1 MAITP
6 MAKVMIVCHR
16 TQVSDLLEALQ
27 DAGICQI
34 LNADEAAVSKDTPG
48 LAALRERPKDLEE
61 LVSRLERSIGFLK
74 EYAPPRKGLANMLAP
89 RPIVAPQSYQA
100 VVGNRD
106 VLKILDQAEQ
116 IQTAMDKTRGEIEHD
131 QGILALL
138 QPWTSLQTP
147 IEELTRLQSS
157 VCWPGL
163 VPQQHFTEFQ
173 TQVTELGAA
182 IQQVSTFGTRE
193 ACIVVILRDHVEQLQ
208 KVLRSYEFEIVSFEG
223 MTGTVA
229 ERIRE
234 HEQRLEQ
241 ARGRMEE
248 HKKAAAA
255 LANDLLKVEI
265 LYDHYKNILGRE
277 QTRDSVPAT
286 EQTMILEG
294 WCRKRDY
301 SELEKVVAG
310 FNAATVAKIEPAEGE
325 EAPVEIEN
333 RQSIKP
339 FEVVTRLY
347 GMPNHLSVDPTPY
360 LAPFFAIFFGMC
372 IADAGYG
379 LLMLGILAFFI
390 KKMQGDKKLLVM
402 LAMCAVATVVVGA
415 LTGGWFGDA
424 IQKFVLHRNANL
436 ALAFDPFKAPL
447 IFFGVALGLG
457 YIQLVSGL
465 IIGFVHNLKMRNYI
479 AAAFDQLNWIV
490 LLNSIVL
497 YALGI
502 TGVVPAG
509 VGGIFGYLALAA
521 AVTIF
526 LFSHREGGIGARL
539 GMGFYNVFS
548 SIFYLGDVLSYLRL
562 MALGMVGAGLA
573 MAINVIAQVAGGIPW
588 VGPIIAIL
596 IFVGGHVFN
605 LILAILS
612 AFVHTLR
619 LQYVEFFP
627 KFLASG
633 GREFVPLAKDYK
645 HIYIEKAG
653 K

>member
-6 MAKVMIVCHR
+6 MAKVMIVSHR
-16 TQVSDLLEALQ
+16 SQVSDLLEVLQ
-27 DAGICQI
+27 DAGVFQV
-34 LNADEAAVSKDTPG
+34 LDADEATVSKETPG
-48 LAALRERPKDLEE
+48 LAASRERPKDLEE
-61 LVSRLERSIGFLK
+61 LVVRLERGTSFLK
-74 EYAPPRKGLANMLAP
+74 EHAAPRKGLASMLAP
-89 RPIVAPQSYQA
+89 RP
-100 VVGNRD
+100 VVGRRSYD
-106 VLKILDQAEQ
+106 EVVSDREVLKIIDQTDKLQATME
-116 IQTAMDKTRGEIEHD
+116 KTRTEIDHTEGVLD
-131 QGILALL
+131 LL
-138 QPWTSLQTP
+138 GPWKTLQTP
-147 IEELTRLQSS
+147 IEELTRLRHS

-163 VPQQHFTEFQ
+163 VPQQHFAEFQ
-173 TQVTELGAA
+173 AGLLEMGVA
-182 IQQVSTFGTRE
+182 IQQVSTRGTKE
-193 ACIVVILRDHVEQLQ
+193 ACIVVALRDQAEQVQ
-208 KVLRSYEFEIVSFEG
+208 KRLRSYEFEVVNFEG

-229 ERIRE
+229 VRVAECERQLLDLRE
-234 HEQRLEQ
+234 RLEECR
-241 ARGRMEE
+241 ATA
-248 HKKAAAA
+248 KTLAAAH
-255 LANDLLKVEI
+255 LKVES
-265 LYDHYKNILGRE
+265 LYDHYRNILGRE
-277 QTRDSVPAT
+277 HARDNVPAT

-294 WCRKRDY
+294 WCREQDY
-301 SELEKVVAG
+301 PQLEQLVAR
-310 FNAATVAKIEPAEGE
+310 FNAATIARIEPAEGE
-325 EAPVEIEN
+325 EAPVEIQN
-333 RQSIKP
+333 RQSVRP

-347 GMPNHLSVDPTPY
+347 GMPHHLSVDPMPY

-390 KKMQGDKKLLVM
+390 KKMQGDKRLLVM
-402 LAMCAVATVVVGA
+402 LALCAGATVVVGA

-424 IQKFVLHRNANL
+424 IQKFVLRRDANL

-447 IFFGVALGLG
+447 VFFGVALGLG

-465 IIGFVHNLKMRNYI
+465 IIGFAHNLRMRNYV

-490 LLNSIVL
+490 LLNSIVVF
-497 YALGI
+497 ALGV
-502 TGVVPAG
+502 TGVIPSAIGG
-509 VGGIFGYLALAA
+509 VFGYAALVAA
-521 AVTIF
+521 GTIF
-526 LFSHREGGIGARL
+526 LFSHREGGIAARL

-588 VGPIIAIL
+588 IGPIIAIL

-633 GREFVPLAKDYK
+633 GREFVPLAKDYR
-645 HIYIEKAG
+645 HIYIEKA
-653 K
+653 

>member
-6 MAKVMIVCHR
+6 MAKVMMVCHR
-16 TQVSDLLEALQ
+16 AQVSDLLEALQ
-27 DAGICQI
+27 DAGVCQV
-34 LNADEAAVSKDTPG
+34 LNADEAAITKETPG
-48 LAALRERPKDLEE
+48 LAAARERPKDLED
-61 LVSRLERSIGFLK
+61 LVARLERAINFLK
-74 EYAPPRKGLANMLAP
+74 DYAAPRKGLTNMLAP
-89 RPIVAPQSYQA
+89 RPIVEVASYRE
-100 VVGNRD
+100 VVSNGAI
-106 VLKILDQAEQ
+106 LKIVDEAEQ
-116 IQTAMDKTRGEIEHD
+116 LQGAMEKTRTQIDHAQSVLE
-131 QGILALL
+131 LL
-138 QPWTSLQTP
+138 RPWTALQTP
-147 IEELTRLQSS
+147 LEDLGRLQSS
-157 VCWPGL
+157 VCWAGL
-163 VPQQHFTEFQ
+163 VPQQHFMEFQ
-173 TQVTELGAA
+173 ERLADLGAA
-182 IQQVSTFGTRE
+182 LQHVSTYGTRE
-193 ACIVVILRDHVEQLQ
+193 AGIVVILREQVEQAQ
-208 KVLRSYEFEIVSFEG
+208 KLLRSCEFEIVSFEG

-229 ERIRE
+229 ERTRE
-234 HEQRLEQ
+234 YEQRLDD
-241 ARGRMEE
+241 ARKRLAE
-248 HKKAAAA
+248 HKQAAGD
-255 LANDLLKVEI
+255 LAGNLLKLEI
-265 LYDHYKNILGRE
+265 LHDHYRNILGRE
-277 QTRDSVPAT
+277 QTRDNVPAT
-286 EQTMILEG
+286 EQAMILEG

-301 SELEKVVAG
+301 PQLERVVAR
-310 FNAATVAKIEPAEGE
+310 FDAATVARIEPAPDE
-325 EAPVEIEN
+325 EVPVEIEN
-333 RQSIKP
+333 RQAVQP

-347 GMPNHLSVDPTPY
+347 GMPHHLSVDPTPY

-402 LAMCAVATVVVGA
+402 LALCAVATVVVGA

-424 IQKFVLHRNANL
+424 IQKFVLHRDANL

-465 IIGFVHNLKMRNYI
+465 IIGFVHNLRMRNYI

-497 YALGI
+497 FALGV
-502 TGVVPAG
+502 TGVIPAA
-509 VGGIFGYLALAA
+509 VGKVFGYLAILAA
-521 AVTIF
+521 ATIF

-588 VGPIIAIL
+588 VGPLVAIL

-633 GREFVPLAKDYK
+633 GREFAPLAKEYR

>member
-6 MAKVMIVCHR
+6 MSKVMIVCHR

-27 DAGICQI
+27 DAGICQV
-34 LNADEAAVSKDTPG
+34 LNAAEAMVSKDTPG
-48 LAALRERPKDLEE
+48 LVPSRERPKDLED
-61 LVSRLERSIGFLK
+61 LVSRLERSISFLK
-74 EYAPPRKGLANMLAP
+74 EYAPPKKGLANMLSP
-89 RPIVAPQSYQA
+89 LPIVEQRSY
-100 VVGNRD
+100 RD
-106 VLKILDQAEQ
+106 VVSNGDVTQIADEAERIQLAMEKIR
-116 IQTAMDKTRGEIEHD
+116 TEIDHD
-131 QGILALL
+131 QSVLDLL
-138 QPWTSLQTP
+138 RPWAPLQTP
-147 IEELTRLQSS
+147 LEELGRLQSS
-157 VCWPGL
+157 TCWPGL
-163 VPQQHFTEFQ
+163 VSQQHLDEFQ
-173 TQVTELGAA
+173 KQLEDLGAG
-182 IQQVSTFGTRE
+182 IQRVSAQGTRE
-193 ACIVVILRDHVEQLQ
+193 ACIVVALRDRMEQVQ
-208 KVLRSYEFEIVSFEG
+208 KLLRSFEFEIVNFEST
-223 MTGTVA
+223 TGTVA

-234 HEQRLEQ
+234 YEARL
-241 ARGRMEE
+241 ADAKGRLEE
-248 HKKAAAA
+248 HKQAATT
-255 LANDLLKVEI
+255 LCGSLLKLEI
-265 LYDHYKNILGRE
+265 LHDHYRNVLGRE

-286 EQTMILEG
+286 EQAMILEG
-294 WCRKRDY
+294 WCRKQDY
-301 SELEKVVAG
+301 TRLESLVGRFDAASIAKVD
-310 FNAATVAKIEPAEGE
+310 PAPGE

-333 RQSIKP
+333 VRAVKP

-347 GMPNHLSVDPTPY
+347 GMPHHLSVDPTPY
-360 LAPFFAIFFGMC
+360 LSPYFAIFFGMC

-379 LLMLGILAFFI
+379 LLMLAILAFFI

-402 LAMCAVATVVVGA
+402 LALCAVATVVVGA

-424 IQKFVLHRNANL
+424 IQKFVLHRDANL

-447 IFFGVALGLG
+447 VFFGVALGLG

-465 IIGFVHNLKMRNYI
+465 IIGFVHNLKTRNYI

-502 TGVVPAG
+502 TGVIPSAAG
-509 VGGIFGYLALAA
+509 GMFGYLALVAA
-521 AVTIF
+521 ATIF

-588 VGPIIAIL
+588 IGPIIAIL

-605 LILAILS
+605 LILSILS

-633 GREFVPLAKDYK
+633 GREFTPLAKEYK
-645 HIYIEKAG
+645 HIYIEKA
-653 K
+653 

>member
-6 MAKVMIVCHR
+6 MAKVMIVSHR
-16 TQVSDLLEALQ
+16 SQVSDLLEVLQ
-27 DAGICQI
+27 DAGVFQV
-34 LNADEAAVSKDTPG
+34 LDADEATVSKETPG
-48 LAALRERPKDLEE
+48 LAASRERPKDLEE
-61 LVSRLERSIGFLK
+61 LVVRLERGTSFLK
-74 EYAPPRKGLANMLAP
+74 EHAAPRKGLASMLAP
-89 RPIVAPQSYQA
+89 RP
-100 VVGNRD
+100 VVGRRSYD
-106 VLKILDQAEQ
+106 EVVSDREVLKIIDQTDKLQATME
-116 IQTAMDKTRGEIEHD
+116 KTRTEIDHTEGVLD
-131 QGILALL
+131 LL
-138 QPWTSLQTP
+138 GPWKTLQTP
-147 IEELTRLQSS
+147 IEELTRLRHS

-163 VPQQHFTEFQ
+163 VPQQHFAEFQ
-173 TQVTELGAA
+173 AGLLEMGVA
-182 IQQVSTFGTRE
+182 IQQVSTRGTKE
-193 ACIVVILRDHVEQLQ
+193 ACIVVALRDQAEQVQ
-208 KVLRSYEFEIVSFEG
+208 KRLRSYEFEVVNFEG

-229 ERIRE
+229 VRVAECERQLLDLRE
-234 HEQRLEQ
+234 RLEECR
-241 ARGRMEE
+241 ATA
-248 HKKAAAA
+248 KTLAA
-255 LANDLLKVEI
+255 DLLKVEI
-265 LYDHYKNILGRE
+265 LYDHYRNILGRE
-277 QTRDSVPAT
+277 HARDNVPAT

-294 WCRKRDY
+294 WCREQDY
-301 SELEKVVAG
+301 PQLEQLVAR
-310 FNAATVAKIEPAEGE
+310 FNAATIARIEPAEGE
-325 EAPVEIEN
+325 EAPVEIQN
-333 RQSIKP
+333 RQSVRP

-347 GMPNHLSVDPTPY
+347 GMPHHLSVDPTPY

-390 KKMQGDKKLLVM
+390 KKMQGDKRLLVM
-402 LAMCAVATVVVGA
+402 LALCAGATVVVGA

-424 IQKFVLHRNANL
+424 IQKFVLRRDANL

-447 IFFGVALGLG
+447 VFFGVALGLG

-465 IIGFVHNLKMRNYI
+465 IIGFAHNLRMRNYV

-490 LLNSIVL
+490 LLNSIVVF
-497 YALGI
+497 ALGV
-502 TGVVPAG
+502 TGVIPSAIGG
-509 VGGIFGYLALAA
+509 VFGYAALVAA
-521 AVTIF
+521 GTIF
-526 LFSHREGGIGARL
+526 LFSHREGGIAARL

-588 VGPIIAIL
+588 IGPIIAIL

-633 GREFVPLAKDYK
+633 GREFVPLAKDYR
-645 HIYIEKAG
+645 HIYIEKA
-653 K
+653 

>member
-27 DAGICQI
+27 DAGVCQV
-34 LNADEAAVSKDTPG
+34 LNADEAAIAKETPG
-48 LAALRERPKDLEE
+48 LAAVRERPKDLDD
-61 LVSRLERSIGFLK
+61 LVGRLERALGFLK
-74 EYAPPRKGLANMLAP
+74 DYAPPRKGLANMLAP
-89 RPIVAPQSYQA
+89 RPIVEPASYRE
-100 VVGNRD
+100 VVSNGAI
-106 VLKILDQAEQ
+106 LKIVDQAEQ
-116 IQTAMDKTRGEIEHD
+116 LQGAMEKTRTQMEHAQSVLD
-131 QGILALL
+131 LL
-138 QPWTSLQTP
+138 RPWAPLQTP
-147 IEELTRLQSS
+147 LDELTRLQSS
-157 VCWPGL
+157 VCWAGL
-163 VPQQHFTEFQ
+163 VPQQHFAQFQ
-173 TQVTELGAA
+173 ERLADLGAA
-182 IQQVSTFGTRE
+182 LQHVSTHGTRE
-193 ACIVVILRDHVEQLQ
+193 ACLVVILREQVEQAQ
-208 KVLRSYEFEIVSFEG
+208 KLLRSFEFEIVSFEG
-223 MTGTVA
+223 MAGTVA
-229 ERIRE
+229 ERTRE
-234 HEQRLEQ
+234 YEQRLDD
-241 ARGRMEE
+241 ARKRLQE
-248 HKKAAAA
+248 HKQAAGTLAA
-255 LANDLLKVEI
+255 NLLKLEI
-265 LYDHYKNILGRE
+265 LHDHYRNLLGRE

-301 SELEKVVAG
+301 PQLEQVVG
-310 FNAATVAKIEPAEGE
+310 RFDAATVARIEPAPGE

-333 RQSIKP
+333 RQSVQP

-347 GMPNHLSVDPTPY
+347 GMPHHLSVDPTPY

-402 LAMCAVATVVVGA
+402 LALCAVATVVVGA
-415 LTGGWFGDA
+415 LTGGWVGDA
-424 IQKFVLHRNANL
+424 IQKFVLRRDANL

-465 IIGFVHNLKMRNYI
+465 IIGFMHNLRTRNYMG
-479 AAAFDQLNWIV
+479 AAFDQGNWIV
-490 LLNSIVL
+490 FLNSVVL
-497 YALGI
+497 FTLGV
-502 TGVVPAG
+502 TGTIPAG
-509 VGGIFGYLALAA
+509 VGKVFGYLALLAA
-521 AVTIF
+521 ATIF
-526 LFSHREGGIGARL
+526 LFSHREGGVGARL

-573 MAINVIAQVAGGIPW
+573 MAINVIAQVAAQIPW
-588 VGPIIAIL
+588 VGWLFAIQ

-633 GREFVPLAKDYK
+633 GREFAPLAKEYR

>member
-6 MAKVMIVCHR
+6 MAKAMIVCHR
-16 TQVSDLLEALQ
+16 SQVSDLLEALQ
-27 DAGICQI
+27 EAGICQI
-34 LNADEAAVSKDTPG
+34 LNAEEAMVSKESPG

-61 LVSRLERSIGFLK
+61 LVARLERGTSFLK
-74 EYAPPRKGLANMLAP
+74 EYAAPRKGLASMLAP
-89 RPIVAPQSYQA
+89 RPIVGRQSYED
-100 VVGNRD
+100 VVSD
-106 VLKILDQAEQ
+106 ADILKIVDQAEQ
-116 IQTAMDKTRGEIEHD
+116 LQTAMEKGRAEMDHA
-131 QGILALL
+131 QGVLDLL
-138 QPWTSLQTP
+138 GPWRALQTP
-147 IEELTRLQSS
+147 IEELSRLQSS

-163 VPQQHFTEFQ
+163 VPQQHFGEFK
-173 TQVTELGAA
+173 TRLEELGVA
-182 IQQVSTFGTRE
+182 IQQVSTHGTKE
-193 ACIVVILRDHVEQLQ
+193 ACVVVALRNQAEQVQ
-208 KVLRSYEFEIVSFEG
+208 KLLRSFEFELVNFEG

-229 ERIRE
+229 ERVRE
-234 HEQRLEQ
+234 YEQRLED
-241 ARGRMEE
+241 ARKRLDE
-248 HKKAAAA
+248 HKTAAAA
-255 LANDLLKVEI
+255 LAGNLLNLEI
-265 LYDHYKNILGRE
+265 LHDHYRNILGRE

-294 WCRKRDY
+294 WCRRHDFPQ
-301 SELEKVVAG
+301 LERLVAR
-310 FNAATVAKIEPAEGE
+310 FNAASISQVEPAEGE

-333 RQSIKP
+333 RKTVKP

-347 GMPNHLSVDPTPY
+347 GMPHHLSVDPTPY
-360 LAPFFAIFFGMC
+360 LAPFFAVFFGMC

-402 LAMCAVATVVVGA
+402 LALCAVATVVVGA

-424 IQKFVLHRNANL
+424 IQKFVLRRDANL

-465 IIGFVHNLKMRNYI
+465 IIGFAHNLRMRNYI

-497 YALGI
+497 FASGV
-502 TGVVPAG
+502 TGVIPSG
-509 VGGIFGYLALAA
+509 VGKVFGYLALLAA
-521 AVTIF
+521 ATIF

-573 MAINVIAQVAGGIPW
+573 MAINVIAQVAGGIPL
-588 VGPIIAIL
+588 VGPIVAVL

-633 GREFVPLAKDYK
+633 GREFIPLAKEYR

>member
-6 MAKVMIVCHR
+6 MAKVMIVSHR
-16 TQVSDLLEALQ
+16 SQVSDLLEVLQ
-27 DAGICQI
+27 DAGVFQV
-34 LNADEAAVSKDTPG
+34 LDADEATVSKETPG
-48 LAALRERPKDLEE
+48 LAASRERPKDLEE
-61 LVSRLERSIGFLK
+61 LVVRLERGTSFLK
-74 EYAPPRKGLANMLAP
+74 EHAAPRKGLASMLAP
-89 RPIVAPQSYQA
+89 RP
-100 VVGNRD
+100 VVGRRSYDEVVSDRD
-106 VLKILDQAEQ
+106 VLKIIDQTDKLQATME
-116 IQTAMDKTRGEIEHD
+116 KTRTEIDHTEGVLD
-131 QGILALL
+131 LL
-138 QPWTSLQTP
+138 GPWKTLQTP
-147 IEELTRLQSS
+147 IEELTRLRHS

-163 VPQQHFTEFQ
+163 VPQQHFAEFQ
-173 TQVTELGAA
+173 AGLLEMGGA
-182 IQQVSTFGTRE
+182 IQQVSTRGTKE
-193 ACIVVILRDHVEQLQ
+193 ACIVVALRDQAEQVQ
-208 KVLRSYEFEIVSFEG
+208 KRLRSYEFEVVNFEG

-229 ERIRE
+229 VRVAEC
-234 HEQRLEQ
+234 EQQLRDLRKRLDECRATAQ
-241 ARGRMEE
+241 
-248 HKKAAAA
+248 A
-255 LANDLLKVEI
+255 LAADLLKVEI
-265 LYDHYKNILGRE
+265 LYDHYRNILGRE
-277 QTRDSVPAT
+277 HARDSVPAT

-294 WCRKRDY
+294 WCREQDY
-301 SELEKVVAG
+301 PQLEQLVAR
-310 FNAATVAKIEPAEGE
+310 FDAATIGKIEPAEGE
-325 EAPVEIEN
+325 EAPVEIQN
-333 RQSIKP
+333 RQSVRP

-347 GMPNHLSVDPTPY
+347 GMPHHLSVDPTPY

-402 LAMCAVATVVVGA
+402 LALCAVATVVVGA

-424 IQKFVLHRNANL
+424 IQKFILRRDANL

-447 IFFGVALGLG
+447 VFFGVALGLG

-465 IIGFVHNLKMRNYI
+465 IIGFAHNLRMRNYV

-490 LLNSIVL
+490 LLNSIVVF
-497 YALGI
+497 ALGV
-502 TGVVPAG
+502 TGMIPSA
-509 VGGIFGYLALAA
+509 VGGVFGYVALVAA
-521 AVTIF
+521 GTIF
-526 LFSHREGGIGARL
+526 LFSHREGGIAARL

-588 VGPIIAIL
+588 IGPILAIL

-633 GREFVPLAKDYK
+633 GREFVPLAKDYR
-645 HIYIEKAG
+645 HIYIEKA
-653 K
+653 

>member
-27 DAGICQI
+27 DAGTCQI
-34 LNADEAAVSKDTPG
+34 LNADEAMVCKDTPG

-74 EYAPPRKGLANMLAP
+74 EYAAPRKGLANMLAP
-89 RPIVAPQSYQA
+89 RPIVGPQSYRE
-100 VVGNRD
+100 VVSNGD
-106 VLKILDQAEQ
+106 ILKIVDRAEQ
-116 IQTAMDKTRGEIEHD
+116 LQAAMDKTRAEIEHA

-138 QPWTSLQTP
+138 QPWTALQTP
-147 IEELTRLQSS
+147 IDELGRLQSS

-163 VPQQHFTEFQ
+163 VPQQHFADFQ

-182 IQQVSTFGTRE
+182 VQRVSTHGTRE
-193 ACIVVILRDHVEQLQ
+193 ACIVIIFREHVEQVQ
-208 KVLRSYEFEIVSFEG
+208 KLLRSYEFEIVSFEG

-229 ERIRE
+229 ERVRE
-234 HEQRLEQ
+234 YQQRLDD
-241 ARGRMEE
+241 ARRRLEE
-248 HKKAAAA
+248 HRQTAAT
-255 LANDLLKVEI
+255 LADNFLKIEI
-265 LYDHYKNILGRE
+265 LHDHYRNILGRE

-301 SELEKVVAG
+301 LGLEKVVAR
-310 FNAATVAKIEPAEGE
+310 FDAATVAKIEPAPGE
-325 EAPVEIEN
+325 EGPVEIEN
-333 RQSIKP
+333 VQAVKP

-347 GMPNHLSVDPTPY
+347 GMPHHLSVDPTPY

-390 KKMQGDKKLLVM
+390 KKMQGDKRLLVM
-402 LAMCAVATVVVGA
+402 LALCAVATIVVGA

-424 IQKFVLHRNANL
+424 IQKFVLHRDANL

-447 IFFGVALGLG
+447 VFFGVALGLG

-465 IIGFVHNLKMRNYI
+465 IIGFVHNLKMRNYM
-479 AAAFDQLNWIV
+479 AAAFDQMNWIV

-497 YALGI
+497 FALGV
-502 TGVVPAG
+502 TGMIPAA
-509 VGGIFGYLALAA
+509 VGTVFGYLAILAA
-521 AVTIF
+521 ATIF

-573 MAINVIAQVAGGIPW
+573 MAINVIAMVAGDIPW
-588 VGPIIAIL
+588 VGPVIAVL
-596 IFVGGHVFN
+596 IFIGGHVFN

-633 GREFVPLAKDYK
+633 GREFAPLAKEYR
-645 HIYIEKAG
+645 HIYIEKAD